1 MPHRTREALERI
13 AYEFCEDCKQQN
25 VLYAEYRYNPFP
37 LSEVQGSP
45 SGREFCDAI
54 ITGLERGQKEFG
66 VTVRSI
72 VCFMRPR
79 PGLFTI
85 QNKIIEAPSI
95 EGVTPMH
102 IMV

>member
-1 MPHRTREALERI
+1 MKNLIVHLFTAPTPSPNRTKEALERI

-37 LSEVQGSP
+37 LSEVPGSP
-45 SGREFCDAI
+45 NGREFCDAI

-72 VCFMRPR
+72 VCFMRQS
-79 PGLFTI
+79 PGLF
-85 QNKIIEAPSI
+85 IIEKN
-95 EGVTPMH
+95 
-102 IMV
+102 